1 MKTGIEATAYT
12 NPTRQR
18 GAAALAAAEECPA
31 DPLAGASGWYGHDR
45 IANN

>member
-31 DPLAGASGWYGHDR
+31 DPLAGASG
-45 IANN
+45 